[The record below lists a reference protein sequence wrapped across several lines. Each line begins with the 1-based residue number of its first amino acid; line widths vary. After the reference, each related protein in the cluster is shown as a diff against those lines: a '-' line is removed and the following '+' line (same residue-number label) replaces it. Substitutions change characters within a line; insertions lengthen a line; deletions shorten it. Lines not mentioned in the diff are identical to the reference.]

1 MREVLLTMINTLRVV
16 LFSLSLALL
25 MSACGGGGGGGGTDQ
40 PPSISTQPANITVV
54 AGNKASFSVI
64 ASGTSLSYQWQIDI
78 GSGFANITDAGVY
91 SGSTTATLSL
101 SSITIGMNNYKYRVI
116 VNGSVAPAATSNSA
130 TLTVTAP
137 TKAALTLSIPSLPAG
152 TLVSGIQFT
161 IKLPSGVSPAVVD
174 TGGDASGSITLTG
187 GATGGL
193 NGAGYDAVDKIITFG
208 TISFSSFGAGNF
220 LLINCVIAPGST
232 VAASNFSLNNV
243 QVFDSNGTQIPNA
256 TISIAVQFSE

>member
-25 MSACGGGGGGGGTDQ
+25 MSACGGGGSAGTDQ
-40 PPSISTQPANITVV
+40 PPSISTQPASITAV
-54 AGNKASFSVI
+54 AGNKASFSVA
-64 ASGTSLSYQWQIDI
+64 ASGTSLSYQWQVDT

-91 SGSTTATLSL
+91 SGSTTAALSL

-116 VNGSVAPAATSNSA
+116 VNGSIAPAATSNSA

-137 TKAALTLSIPSLPAG
+137 AKAALTLSIPSLPTG

-161 IKLPSGVSPAVVD
+161 IKLPSGVSPAVVVS
-174 TGGDASGSITLTG
+174 GDASGSITLTG
-187 GATGGL
+187 GATGSFG
-193 NGAGYDAVDKIITFG
+193 GAGYDTANNSINFGNISIT
-208 TISFSSFGAGNF
+208 SFGAGKF
-220 LLINCVIAPGST
+220 LLINCVIDPGST